1 MGPISLKY
9 TCTCWDNIDNTDRP
23 IQKKSYMYRL
33 AQRTLVQELV
43 QRVMSVCPVYCYASE
58 YIMCLDR
65 GTKECVQ
72 LQAQRVH

>member
-1 MGPISLKY
+1 
-9 TCTCWDNIDNTDRP
+9 
-23 IQKKSYMYRL
+23 MYRL

-58 YIMCLDR
+58 HIMCLDR